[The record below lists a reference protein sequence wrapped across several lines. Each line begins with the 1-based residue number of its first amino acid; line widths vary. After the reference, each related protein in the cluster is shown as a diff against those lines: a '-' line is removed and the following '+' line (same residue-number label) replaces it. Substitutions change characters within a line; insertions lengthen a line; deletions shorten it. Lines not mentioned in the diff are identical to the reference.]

1 MVDPKGTRVPDLD
14 ADDSTLIDFKNKYF
28 SKYNICRLAEMQRMS
43 LALHY
48 LYGRQWIEL
57 DQTLVQSG
65 SGYAFKS
72 IDGVDPQMPKPVINI
87 CLPAVKV
94 ENSSLS
100 KRQIIPNILP
110 TAKDPRVETA
120 AKEAKDIL
128 LHTLKKNLWPE
139 KRDDHTTN
147 TVATG
152 IGIMRSFWDEPH
164 TETTPTASPFAAK
177 CPNEGCGTMV
187 SNTQVPTDLLM
198 QTAPN
203 APATEIEGLGLS
215 ELEGCPTCE
224 EPTPLQPFE
233 LDEEG
238 AKGADFFGRPM
249 GEEVAKGHPALEVVS
264 PFDFYPFNH
273 GVDQSPSDLR
283 VVGQATVRDLDWV
296 YDRYPEEA
304 EDLRPED
311 PQELLSRH
319 PTMGYGGIFN
329 SYSSSVDSGIY
340 DSHVTI
346 YDIVAEKSYRFPQ
359 GRLIR
364 IAGQG
369 PEGGKVLFS
378 GPLYREVAGVEVA
391 TVKYAV
397 AVHTPQHRLIWGR
410 SVVDD
415 LVSIQNQVN
424 GIKSQIISAR
434 ETLGS
439 PNILA
444 TENMDLSEPSW
455 FDAYSGKIMRY
466 SIDPLNPL
474 AKPEVFGG
482 VLFPGG
488 GELELDKLLELAKY
502 IAGPQDIE
510 QGEAPRNISTTSGL
524 QLLGEAAERRRA
536 ATERALTFCYE
547 KIWSHQLEL
556 LWVLRTESDTYEVE
570 GEDGSWEEKQFS
582 RTNILGQTK
591 VTIEKQAEIDRSLYQ
606 REAAREAQA
615 DMLYIVD
622 NAITRKRLL
631 ELRGL
636 PTDVNQDLN
645 YQVDLAKRQWID
657 YVDDGKIPTIDP
669 SIDDFRIRFQ
679 ALATMLLSDE
689 GQRLQE
695 EMGWPKTLKQIA
707 GWEQELAKAEM
718 MDDQVRGMY
727 SAIAPPEEN
736 NKLYA
741 QAMVSYSAQQE
752 GMEAQGQQM
761 ASQGVV
767 GPPPAPLPPPP
778 PPIFLPADKAD
789 RVYGVWK
796 QMINVALMKVQQGP
810 PGAPPQGVP
819 EMGTTVPNVGMD
831 PGQGPG
837 LAPLQDPGA
846 PQDAFLKFRSVVE
859 AYKLLAEKKDLM
871 GMMGAPQAPSPG
883 TPGGNPGTG
892 GALPGIAPA
901 APVNPPNPQPP
912 QIT

>member
-1 MVDPKGTRVPDLD
+1 MGLIDPKGSRVPDLD
-14 ADDSTLIDFKNKYF
+14 ADDQTLIDFKNKYF

-65 SGYAFKS
+65 SGYSFKS
-72 IDGVDPQMPKPVINI
+72 IDGVDPMMPKPVINI

-110 TAKDPRVETA
+110 TSKDPRVETA
-120 AKEAKDIL
+120 SKEAKDIL
-128 LHTLKKNLWPE
+128 LHRLKMSFWPE
-139 KRDDHTTN
+139 KRDDHTHL
-147 TVATG
+147 TVSCG
-152 IGIMRSFWDEPH
+152 IGIMKSYWDEPY
-164 TETTPTASPFAAK
+164 TETTPTASPFAAQ
-177 CPNEGCGTMV
+177 CPECKTAV
-187 SNTQVPTDLLM
+187 SNTQIPTDLLKEV
-198 QTAPN
+198 APE
-203 APATEIEGLGLS
+203 AEATDIEGLGLS
-215 ELEGCPTCE
+215 EMTNCPTC
-224 EPTPLQPFE
+224 PKPVPLVPMA

-238 AKGADFFGRPM
+238 SKGTDHFGRPM
-249 GEEVAKGHPALEVVS
+249 GSEEPKGNTALEVVS
-264 PFDFYPFNH
+264 PFDYFPFNH
-273 GVDQSPSDLR
+273 GVDQSPSDIK
-283 VVGQATVRDLDWV
+283 VTGQATVRDLDWV
-296 YDRYPEEA
+296 NDRYPEEA
-304 EDLRPED
+304 IDLKPED

-340 DSHVTI
+340 DTHVTI
-346 YDIVAEKSYRFPQ
+346 YEIVAEKSYRFPQ
-359 GRLIR
+359 GRYIC

-369 PEGGKVLFS
+369 PEGGKVLKS
-378 GPLYREVAGVEVA
+378 GPLYREVNGVEVA

-397 AVHTPQHRLIWGR
+397 AVHTPQHRIIWGR
-410 SVVDD
+410 SVIDD

-439 PNILA
+439 PNILC

-455 FDAYSGKIMRY
+455 FDAYSGKVMRY
-466 SIDPLNPL
+466 QIDPLNPL

-488 GELELDKLLELAKY
+488 GELELDKLLEMAKY

-570 GEDGSWEEKQFS
+570 GEDGSWEEKIYS
-582 RTNILGQTK
+582 RENILGQTK
-591 VTIEKQAEIDRSLYQ
+591 VVIEKQAEIDRSLYQ

-657 YVDDGKIPTIDP
+657 YVDEGKIPTIDP

-689 GQRLQE
+689 GQRMQE

-707 GWEQELAKAEM
+707 GWELELQKAEM
-718 MDDQVRGMY
+718 MDDQVRQMY
-727 SAIAPPEEN
+727 SPLSPDGN
-736 NKLYA
+736 NKIYA
-741 QAMVSYSAQQE
+741 QAMVSYAAQQE
-752 GMEAQGQQM
+752 GMEAQGQQ
-761 ASQGVV
+761 AAAQGII
-767 GPPPAPLPPPP
+767 GPPPAPASPPPP
-778 PPIFLPADKAD
+778 PVFLPADKAD
-789 RVYGVWK
+789 RVYGIWK
-796 QMINVALMKVQQGP
+796 QMINVAMVNNTAMGSP
-810 PGAPPQGVP
+810 SPNVPGMGTNVP
-819 EMGTTVPNVGMD
+819 EVSTMD
-831 PGQGPG
+831 PGTGPG
-837 LAPLQDPGA
+837 LAPPQPQGG
-846 PQDAFLKFRSVVE
+846 PQDAFLKFRAVVE
-859 AYKLLAEKKDLM
+859 AYKLLAEKKDMM

-883 TPGGNPGTG
+883 TPGGNPGMG
-892 GALPGIAPA
+892 GALPGITPS